1 MLLTWPVLLGGVA
14 GFALALVACRRA
26 RPLLAVGLIGG
37 VTYLMLGVADLSL
50 LDRYLLL
57 PAIVLAFGFAYAIT
71 GWAAQTGWTR
81 AVWAAGAAVLAL
93 YALTAAPGRLGA
105 LRTAEAR
112 GTANAELVASLRR
125 FDDNSALTRALRRC
139 DRVVVRDQRG
149 RALLVDELGVPV
161 DRVVDARRT
170 ATGAGDVFVTVDDR
184 TMRDEQLALFPA
196 QPTPP
201 AAAPPAGFRVI
212 AAHDGWRAL
221 AGPACR

>member
-1 MLLTWPVLLGGVA
+1 MLLGGVA

-26 RPLLAVGLIGG
+26 RPLLAVGLVGG
-37 VTYLMLGVADLSL
+37 VTYFLLGVADLSL

-57 PAIVLAFGFAYAIT
+57 LAFGFAYAIT

-81 AVWAAGAAVLAL
+81 GVCAAGAAVAL
-93 YALTAAPGRLGA
+93 YALTAAPGRLDA

-112 GTANAELVASLRR
+112 GAANAELVASLRW
-125 FDDNSALTRALRRC
+125 FDDNATLTRALWRC
-139 DRVVVRDQRG
+139 DRVAVRDQRG

-170 ATGAGDVFVTVDDR
+170 PVGARDVFVTVDDR
-184 TMRDEQLALFPA
+184 TMREQQLALFPA
-196 QPTPP
+196 HPTPP

-221 AGPACR
+221 AGSACR